1 MARPRNALKRVRD
14 ICLALPEASEK
25 EAWGRPT
32 FRIRDK
38 KMFAM
43 YMDNHHADGRL
54 ALWVNAPPGEQD
66 LLIEA
71 DPDGFFVPPYMGPSG
86 WVGLRLDREVDWDE
100 VADLVLESYRMA
112 APKKLIAMLEESVA

>member
-1 MARPRNALKRVRD
+1 MTRPRSPLKRVRD
-14 ICLALPEASEK
+14 ICLALPEANEK

-32 FRIRDK
+32 FRIRGK

-43 YMDNHHADGRL
+43 YMDNHHDDGRL

-66 LLIEA
+66 LLVEA
-71 DPDGFFVPPYMGPSG
+71 DRDCCFVPPYMGPSG
-86 WVGLRLDREVDWDE
+86 WVGLRLDREVNWDE

-112 APKKLIAMLEESVA
+112 APKKLIARLQETVA

>member
-32 FRIRDK
+32 FRIRGK

-43 YMDNHHADGRL
+43 YMDNHHDDGRL

>member
-1 MARPRNALKRVRD
+1 MARPRNPLKRVRD

-32 FRIRDK
+32 FRIRGK

-43 YMDNHHADGRL
+43 YMDNHHDDGRL

-66 LLIEA
+66 IVVEA
-71 DPDGFFVPPYMGPSG
+71 DPERFFVPPYMGPSG
-86 WVGLRLDREVDWDE
+86 WVGVRLDRAVDWDE
-100 VADLVLESYRMA
+100 VADLVRESYRMG
-112 APKKLIAMLEESVA
+112 APKKLVARLEEEVA

>member
-1 MARPRNALKRVRD
+1 MARPRNPLKRVRE

-32 FRIRDK
+32 FRIRGK

-43 YMDNHHADGRL
+43 YMDNHHDDGRL

-66 LLIEA
+66 ILVEA
-71 DPDGFFVPPYMGPSG
+71 DADRFFVPPYTGPSG
-86 WVGLRLDREVDWDE
+86 WVGLRLDRYIDWDE
-100 VADLVLESYRMA
+100 VADLVRESYRMA
-112 APKKLIAMLEESVA
+112 APRKLLAQLEEPVT

>member
-32 FRIRDK
+32 FRIRGK

-43 YMDNHHADGRL
+43 YMDNHHDDGRL
-54 ALWVNAPPGEQD
+54 ALWVTE
-66 LLIEA
+66 
-71 DPDGFFVPPYMGPSG
+71 
-86 WVGLRLDREVDWDE
+86 LDWRAILPLPANEIRANE
-100 VADLVLESYRMA
+100 
-112 APKKLIAMLEESVA
+112 

>member
-32 FRIRDK
+32 FRIRGK

-43 YMDNHHADGRL
+43 YMDNHHDDGRL

-71 DPDGFFVPPYMGPSG
+71 DPHGFFVPPYMGPSG